1 MNIKKI
7 ITIIVTALAVLMPI
21 FSGIMKLTGNAGAVD
36 ILTKMGVKDHITLL
50 GCFEI
55 AFALLFLYPKTMKV
69 GFVLLSCYFAGAI
82 ATEMSHA
89 SPLNAFTPIV
99 LVWIAAYLRDK
110 SVFLPTSN
118 SFVVV

>member
-55 AFALLFLYPKTMKV
+55 AFALLFLYPKTMKG

-89 SPLNAFTPIV
+89 SPLNALTPIV

-118 SFVVV
+118 SFVVA